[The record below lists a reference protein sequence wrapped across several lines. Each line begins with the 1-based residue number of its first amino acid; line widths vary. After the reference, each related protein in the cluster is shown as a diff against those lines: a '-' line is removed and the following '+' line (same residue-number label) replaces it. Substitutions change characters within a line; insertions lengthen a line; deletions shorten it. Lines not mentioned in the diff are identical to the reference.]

1 MHNSNNTTATINI
14 NNKFK
19 IMMVTTEIITP
30 EKLLRIIII
39 IKVMHASIMVTTI
52 IMSDPLF
59 FGW

>member
-1 MHNSNNTTATINI
+1 
-14 NNKFK
+14 
-19 IMMVTTEIITP
+19 MMVTIEIITP